1 MNSLQTNRNL
11 LLAIGCLTTS
21 ALLFSIMG
29 ICIRY
34 ASHTVDNY
42 TIVFFRNVV
51 GLILFLPFIFKQ
63 GIGFVKTEKLWM
75 HTWRSIVGLAAMYGF
90 FYAIAHLKLSNA
102 MVFTYSSPIF
112 IPVIAWLFLKEKITI
127 AMLCAAVLGF
137 IGVFFVAKPDQGL
150 LNWISVI
157 GIASSLLASM
167 AFVTVRALTQTEPP
181 ERIVFYFCLIGSALS
196 VIPMFW
202 MWRTYHV
209 KELFFLI
216 GAGML
221 ANVSQIF
228 MSHAYRLA
236 PAGQIA
242 PVNYMAIIFAGVWGF
257 LLWDEVPDLYSV
269 IGFCIILLAILLFLA
284 AFIGKLLGIFIMVP
298 MGKLNSREAW
308 VIGIGLNARLST
320 EIIVAKLLFDA
331 GLIDY
336 HLFTAL
342 IAASSLSTLIVPL
355 WFTFLVRRWGIHLS
369 QGSAGA

>member
-1 MNSLQTNRNL
+1 MNSHQADRNL
-11 LLAIGCLTTS
+11 FLAIGCLTIS
-21 ALLFSIMG
+21 ALLFSVMG

-34 ASHTVDNY
+34 ASHSVDNY

-63 GIGFVKTEKLWM
+63 GTGFVKTEKLWM

-127 AMLCAAVLGF
+127 AMICAAVLGF
-137 IGVFFVAKPDQGL
+137 IGVFCVAKPDQGL
-150 LNWISVI
+150 LNWISMI

-202 MWRTYHV
+202 VWRPYHLQ
-209 KELFFLI
+209 ELLFLI
-216 GAGML
+216 GAGIL

-257 LLWDEVPDLYSV
+257 LLWNEVPDLYSV
-269 IGFCIILLAILLFLA
+269 IGFCIILLAILLC
-284 AFIGKLLGIFIMVP
+284 
-298 MGKLNSREAW
+298 S
-308 VIGIGLNARLST
+308 
-320 EIIVAKLLFDA
+320 
-331 GLIDY
+331 
-336 HLFTAL
+336 
-342 IAASSLSTLIVPL
+342 PL
-355 WFTFLVRRWGIHLS
+355 TQRQRKMI
-369 QGSAGA
+369 QR

>member
-1 MNSLQTNRNL
+1 MNSHQADRNL
-11 LLAIGCLTTS
+11 FLAIGCLTIS
-21 ALLFSIMG
+21 ALLFSVMG

-34 ASHTVDNY
+34 ASHSVDNY

-63 GIGFVKTEKLWM
+63 GTGFVKTEKLWM

-127 AMLCAAVLGF
+127 AMICAAGLGF
-137 IGVFFVAKPDQGL
+137 IGVFCVAKPDQGL

-202 MWRTYHV
+202 VWRPYHLQ
-209 KELFFLI
+209 ELLFLI
-216 GAGML
+216 GAGIL

-257 LLWDEVPDLYSV
+257 LLWNEVPDLYSV
-269 IGFCIILLAILLFLA
+269 IGFCIILLAILLC
-284 AFIGKLLGIFIMVP
+284 
-298 MGKLNSREAW
+298 S
-308 VIGIGLNARLST
+308 
-320 EIIVAKLLFDA
+320 
-331 GLIDY
+331 
-336 HLFTAL
+336 
-342 IAASSLSTLIVPL
+342 PL
-355 WFTFLVRRWGIHLS
+355 TQRQRKMI
-369 QGSAGA
+369 QR

>member
-1 MNSLQTNRNL
+1 MNSHQADRNL
-11 LLAIGCLTTS
+11 FLAIGCLTIS
-21 ALLFSIMG
+21 ALLFSVMG

-34 ASHTVDNY
+34 ASHSVDNY

-63 GIGFVKTEKLWM
+63 GTGFVKTEKLWM

-127 AMLCAAVLGF
+127 AMICAAVLGF
-137 IGVFFVAKPDQGL
+137 IGVFCVAKPDQGL

-181 ERIVFYFCLIGSALS
+181 ERIVFYFCLIGSTLS

-202 MWRTYHV
+202 VWRPYHLQ
-209 KELFFLI
+209 ELLFLI
-216 GAGML
+216 GAGIL

-242 PVNYMAIIFAGVWGF
+242 PVNYMAIIFACVWGF
-257 LLWDEVPDLYSV
+257 LLWNEVPDLYSV
-269 IGFCIILLAILLFLA
+269 IGFCIILLAILLC
-284 AFIGKLLGIFIMVP
+284 
-298 MGKLNSREAW
+298 S
-308 VIGIGLNARLST
+308 
-320 EIIVAKLLFDA
+320 
-331 GLIDY
+331 
-336 HLFTAL
+336 
-342 IAASSLSTLIVPL
+342 PL
-355 WFTFLVRRWGIHLS
+355 TQRQKKMIQH
-369 QGSAGA
+369 

>member
-1 MNSLQTNRNL
+1 MDTPQTNRNL
-11 LLAIGCLTTS
+11 FVAIGCLTIS
-21 ALLFSIMG
+21 ALLFSVMG

-63 GIGFVKTEKLWM
+63 GMGFVKTEKLWM

-112 IPVIAWLFLKEKITI
+112 IPLIAWLFLKEKVTT
-127 AMLCAAVLGF
+127 AMLCAAGLGF
-137 IGVFFVAKPDQGL
+137 IGVFCVAKPDQGL
-150 LNWISVI
+150 LNWISIV
-157 GIASSLLASM
+157 GISSSLLASM

-181 ERIVFYFCLIGSALS
+181 ERIVFYFCLIGSLLS

-202 MWRTYHV
+202 VWRPYHLH
-209 KELFFLI
+209 ELFFLVA
-216 GAGML
+216 AGVL

-242 PVNYMAIIFAGVWGF
+242 PVNYIAIIFAGIWGF
-257 LLWDEVPDLYSV
+257 LLWKEVPDLYSV
-269 IGFCIILLAILLFLA
+269 IGFGIILLAILLCS
-284 AFIGKLLGIFIMVP
+284 P
-298 MGKLNSREAW
+298 
-308 VIGIGLNARLST
+308 
-320 EIIVAKLLFDA
+320 
-331 GLIDY
+331 LIQSKKQ
-336 HLFTAL
+336 T
-342 IAASSLSTLIVPL
+342 
-355 WFTFLVRRWGIHLS
+355 
-369 QGSAGA
+369 Q

>member
-63 GIGFVKTEKLWM
+63 GTGFVKTEKLWM

-127 AMLCAAVLGF
+127 AMICAAVLGF
-137 IGVFFVAKPDQGL
+137 IGVFCVAKPDQGL

-181 ERIVFYFCLIGSALS
+181 ERIVFYFCLIGSTLS

-202 MWRTYHV
+202 VWRSYHLQ
-209 KELFFLI
+209 ELLFLI
-216 GAGML
+216 GAGIL

-257 LLWDEVPDLYSV
+257 LLWNEVPDLYSV
-269 IGFCIILLAILLFLA
+269 IGFCIILLAILLC
-284 AFIGKLLGIFIMVP
+284 
-298 MGKLNSREAW
+298 S
-308 VIGIGLNARLST
+308 
-320 EIIVAKLLFDA
+320 
-331 GLIDY
+331 
-336 HLFTAL
+336 
-342 IAASSLSTLIVPL
+342 PL
-355 WFTFLVRRWGIHLS
+355 TQRQRKMI
-369 QGSAGA
+369 QR

>member
-75 HTWRSIVGLAAMYGF
+75 HSWRSIVGLAAMYGF

-127 AMLCAAVLGF
+127 AMICAAVLGF
-137 IGVFFVAKPDQGL
+137 IGVFCVAKPDQGL

-202 MWRTYHV
+202 VWRPYHLQ
-209 KELFFLI
+209 ELLFLI
-216 GAGML
+216 GAGIL

-269 IGFCIILLAILLFLA
+269 IGFCIILLAILLC
-284 AFIGKLLGIFIMVP
+284 
-298 MGKLNSREAW
+298 S
-308 VIGIGLNARLST
+308 
-320 EIIVAKLLFDA
+320 
-331 GLIDY
+331 
-336 HLFTAL
+336 
-342 IAASSLSTLIVPL
+342 PL
-355 WFTFLVRRWGIHLS
+355 TQRQKKMIQR
-369 QGSAGA
+369 

>member
-1 MNSLQTNRNL
+1 MNSHQADRNL
-11 LLAIGCLTTS
+11 FLAIGCLTIS
-21 ALLFSIMG
+21 ALLFSVMG

-34 ASHTVDNY
+34 ASHSVDNY
-42 TIVFFRNVV
+42 TIVFFRNVI

-63 GIGFVKTEKLWM
+63 GTGFVKTEKLWM

-127 AMLCAAVLGF
+127 AMICAAVLGF
-137 IGVFFVAKPDQGL
+137 IGVFCVAKPDQGL

-202 MWRTYHV
+202 VWRPYHLQ
-209 KELFFLI
+209 ELLFLI
-216 GAGML
+216 GAGIL

-257 LLWDEVPDLYSV
+257 LLWNEVPDLYSV
-269 IGFCIILLAILLFLA
+269 IGFCIILLAILLC
-284 AFIGKLLGIFIMVP
+284 
-298 MGKLNSREAW
+298 S
-308 VIGIGLNARLST
+308 
-320 EIIVAKLLFDA
+320 
-331 GLIDY
+331 
-336 HLFTAL
+336 
-342 IAASSLSTLIVPL
+342 PL
-355 WFTFLVRRWGIHLS
+355 TQRQRKMI
-369 QGSAGA
+369 QR

>member
-1 MNSLQTNRNL
+1 MNSHQADRNL
-11 LLAIGCLTTS
+11 FLAIGCLTIS
-21 ALLFSIMG
+21 ALLFSVMG

-34 ASHTVDNY
+34 ASHSVDNY

-63 GIGFVKTEKLWM
+63 GTGFVKTEKLWM

-127 AMLCAAVLGF
+127 AMICAAVLGF
-137 IGVFFVAKPDQGL
+137 IGVFCVAKPDQGL

-181 ERIVFYFCLIGSALS
+181 ERIVFYFCLIGSTLS

-202 MWRTYHV
+202 VWRPYHLQ
-209 KELFFLI
+209 ELLFLI
-216 GAGML
+216 GAGIL

-269 IGFCIILLAILLFLA
+269 IGFCIILLAILLC
-284 AFIGKLLGIFIMVP
+284 
-298 MGKLNSREAW
+298 S
-308 VIGIGLNARLST
+308 
-320 EIIVAKLLFDA
+320 
-331 GLIDY
+331 
-336 HLFTAL
+336 
-342 IAASSLSTLIVPL
+342 PL
-355 WFTFLVRRWGIHLS
+355 TQRQKKMIQR
-369 QGSAGA
+369 

>member
-42 TIVFFRNVV
+42 TIVFFRNIV

-127 AMLCAAVLGF
+127 AMLCAAFLGF
-137 IGVFFVAKPDQGL
+137 IGVFCVAKPDQGL

-157 GIASSLLASM
+157 GIVSSLLASM

-202 MWRTYHV
+202 MWRTYHL

-216 GAGML
+216 GAGIL

-269 IGFCIILLAILLFLA
+269 IGFCIILLAILLC
-284 AFIGKLLGIFIMVP
+284 
-298 MGKLNSREAW
+298 S
-308 VIGIGLNARLST
+308 
-320 EIIVAKLLFDA
+320 
-331 GLIDY
+331 
-336 HLFTAL
+336 
-342 IAASSLSTLIVPL
+342 PL
-355 WFTFLVRRWGIHLS
+355 TQRQKKMIQH
-369 QGSAGA
+369 

>member
-1 MNSLQTNRNL
+1 MDTSQTNRNL
-11 LLAIGCLTTS
+11 FLAIGCLTIS
-21 ALLFSIMG
+21 ALLFSVMG

-63 GIGFVKTEKLWM
+63 GMGFVKTEKLWM

-112 IPVIAWLFLKEKITI
+112 IPLIAWLFLKEKVTT
-127 AMLCAAVLGF
+127 AMLCAVGLGF
-137 IGVFFVAKPDQGL
+137 IGVFCVAKPDQGL
-150 LNWISVI
+150 LNWISIV
-157 GIASSLLASM
+157 GISSSLLASM

-181 ERIVFYFCLIGSALS
+181 ERIVFYFCLIGSLLS

-202 MWRTYHV
+202 VWRPYHLH
-209 KELFFLI
+209 ELFFLI
-216 GAGML
+216 AAGVL

-242 PVNYMAIIFAGVWGF
+242 PVNYIAIIFAGIWGF
-257 LLWDEVPDLYSV
+257 LLWNEVPDLYSV
-269 IGFCIILLAILLFLA
+269 IGFGIILLAILLCS
-284 AFIGKLLGIFIMVP
+284 P
-298 MGKLNSREAW
+298 
-308 VIGIGLNARLST
+308 
-320 EIIVAKLLFDA
+320 
-331 GLIDY
+331 LIQSKKQ
-336 HLFTAL
+336 T
-342 IAASSLSTLIVPL
+342 
-355 WFTFLVRRWGIHLS
+355 
-369 QGSAGA
+369 Q

>member
-1 MNSLQTNRNL
+1 MNSHQADRNL
-11 LLAIGCLTTS
+11 FLAIGCLTIS
-21 ALLFSIMG
+21 ALLFSVMG

-34 ASHTVDNY
+34 ASHSVDNY

-63 GIGFVKTEKLWM
+63 GTGFVKTEKLWM

-127 AMLCAAVLGF
+127 AMICAAVLGF
-137 IGVFFVAKPDQGL
+137 IGVFCVAKPDQGL

-202 MWRTYHV
+202 VWRPYHLQ
-209 KELFFLI
+209 ELLFLI
-216 GAGML
+216 GAGIL
-221 ANVSQIF
+221 ANISQIF

-257 LLWDEVPDLYSV
+257 LLWNEVPDLYSV
-269 IGFCIILLAILLFLA
+269 IGFCIILLAILLC
-284 AFIGKLLGIFIMVP
+284 
-298 MGKLNSREAW
+298 S
-308 VIGIGLNARLST
+308 
-320 EIIVAKLLFDA
+320 
-331 GLIDY
+331 
-336 HLFTAL
+336 
-342 IAASSLSTLIVPL
+342 PL
-355 WFTFLVRRWGIHLS
+355 TQRQRKMI
-369 QGSAGA
+369 QR

>member
-1 MNSLQTNRNL
+1 MDTPQTNRNL
-11 LLAIGCLTTS
+11 FLAIGCLTIS
-21 ALLFSIMG
+21 ALLFSVMG

-112 IPVIAWLFLKEKITI
+112 IPLIAWLFLKEKVTT
-127 AMLCAAVLGF
+127 AMLCAAGLGF
-137 IGVFFVAKPDQGL
+137 IGVFCVAKPDQGL
-150 LNWISVI
+150 LNWISIV
-157 GIASSLLASM
+157 GISSSLLASM

-181 ERIVFYFCLIGSALS
+181 ERIVFYFCLIGSLLS

-202 MWRTYHV
+202 VWRPYHLH
-209 KELFFLI
+209 ELFFLVA
-216 GAGML
+216 AGVL

-242 PVNYMAIIFAGVWGF
+242 PVNYIAIIFAGIWGF
-257 LLWDEVPDLYSV
+257 LLWKEVPDLYSV
-269 IGFCIILLAILLFLA
+269 IGFGIILLAILLCS
-284 AFIGKLLGIFIMVP
+284 P
-298 MGKLNSREAW
+298 
-308 VIGIGLNARLST
+308 
-320 EIIVAKLLFDA
+320 
-331 GLIDY
+331 LIQSKKQ
-336 HLFTAL
+336 T
-342 IAASSLSTLIVPL
+342 
-355 WFTFLVRRWGIHLS
+355 
-369 QGSAGA
+369 Q

>member
-63 GIGFVKTEKLWM
+63 GTGFVKTEKLWM

-127 AMLCAAVLGF
+127 AMLCAAGLGF
-137 IGVFFVAKPDQGL
+137 IGVFCVAKPDQGL

-209 KELFFLI
+209 KELLFLI
-216 GAGML
+216 GAGIL

-257 LLWDEVPDLYSV
+257 LLWNEVPDLYSV
-269 IGFCIILLAILLFLA
+269 IGFCIILLAILLC
-284 AFIGKLLGIFIMVP
+284 
-298 MGKLNSREAW
+298 S
-308 VIGIGLNARLST
+308 
-320 EIIVAKLLFDA
+320 
-331 GLIDY
+331 
-336 HLFTAL
+336 
-342 IAASSLSTLIVPL
+342 PL
-355 WFTFLVRRWGIHLS
+355 TQRQKKMIQR
-369 QGSAGA
+369 

>member
-1 MNSLQTNRNL
+1 MNSHQADRNL
-11 LLAIGCLTTS
+11 FLAIGCLTIS
-21 ALLFSIMG
+21 ALLFSVMG

-34 ASHTVDNY
+34 ASHSVDNY

-63 GIGFVKTEKLWM
+63 GTGFVKTVKLWM

-127 AMLCAAVLGF
+127 AMICAAVLGF
-137 IGVFFVAKPDQGL
+137 IGVFCVAKPDQGL

-202 MWRTYHV
+202 VWRPYHLQ
-209 KELFFLI
+209 ELLFLI
-216 GAGML
+216 GAGIL

-257 LLWDEVPDLYSV
+257 LLWNEVPDLYSV
-269 IGFCIILLAILLFLA
+269 IGFCIILLAILLCSPLTQRQR
-284 AFIGKLLGIFIMVP
+284 K
-298 MGKLNSREAW
+298 
-308 VIGIGLNARLST
+308 
-320 EIIVAKLLFDA
+320 IIQ
-331 GLIDY
+331 
-336 HLFTAL
+336 
-342 IAASSLSTLIVPL
+342 
-355 WFTFLVRRWGIHLS
+355 R
-369 QGSAGA
+369 

>member
-75 HTWRSIVGLAAMYGF
+75 HSWRSIVGLAAMYGF

-127 AMLCAAVLGF
+127 AMLCAAGLGF
-137 IGVFFVAKPDQGL
+137 IGVFCVAKPDQGL

-209 KELFFLI
+209 KELLFLI
-216 GAGML
+216 GAGIL

-269 IGFCIILLAILLFLA
+269 IGFCIILLAILLC
-284 AFIGKLLGIFIMVP
+284 
-298 MGKLNSREAW
+298 S
-308 VIGIGLNARLST
+308 
-320 EIIVAKLLFDA
+320 
-331 GLIDY
+331 
-336 HLFTAL
+336 
-342 IAASSLSTLIVPL
+342 PL
-355 WFTFLVRRWGIHLS
+355 TQRQKKMIQH
-369 QGSAGA
+369 

>member
-1 MNSLQTNRNL
+1 MDTSQTNRNL
-11 LLAIGCLTTS
+11 FLAIGCLTMS
-21 ALLFSIMG
+21 ALLFSVMG

-63 GIGFVKTEKLWM
+63 GMGFVKTEKLWM

-112 IPVIAWLFLKEKITI
+112 IPLIAWLFLKEKVTT
-127 AMLCAAVLGF
+127 AMLCAAGLGF
-137 IGVFFVAKPDQGL
+137 IGVFCVAKPDQGL
-150 LNWISVI
+150 LNWISIV
-157 GIASSLLASM
+157 GISSSLLASL

-181 ERIVFYFCLIGSALS
+181 ERIVFYFCLIGSLLS

-202 MWRTYHV
+202 VWRPYHLY
-209 KELFFLI
+209 ELFFLI
-216 GAGML
+216 AAGVL

-242 PVNYMAIIFAGVWGF
+242 PVNYIAIIFAGIWGF
-257 LLWDEVPDLYSV
+257 LLWNEVPDLYSV
-269 IGFCIILLAILLFLA
+269 IGFGIILLAILLC
-284 AFIGKLLGIFIMVP
+284 
-298 MGKLNSREAW
+298 S
-308 VIGIGLNARLST
+308 
-320 EIIVAKLLFDA
+320 
-331 GLIDY
+331 
-336 HLFTAL
+336 
-342 IAASSLSTLIVPL
+342 PL
-355 WFTFLVRRWGIHLS
+355 T
-369 QGSAGA
+369 QNKKQTQ

>member
-1 MNSLQTNRNL
+1 MDTPQTNRNL
-11 LLAIGCLTTS
+11 FVAIGCLTIS
-21 ALLFSIMG
+21 ALLFSVMG

-112 IPVIAWLFLKEKITI
+112 IPLIAWLFLKEKVTT
-127 AMLCAAVLGF
+127 AMLCAAGLGF
-137 IGVFFVAKPDQGL
+137 IGVFCVAKPDQGL
-150 LNWISVI
+150 LNWISIV
-157 GIASSLLASM
+157 GISSSLLASM

-181 ERIVFYFCLIGSALS
+181 ERIVFYFCLIGSLLS

-202 MWRTYHV
+202 VWRPYHLH
-209 KELFFLI
+209 ELFFLI
-216 GAGML
+216 AAGVL

-242 PVNYMAIIFAGVWGF
+242 PVNYIAIIFAGIWGF
-257 LLWDEVPDLYSV
+257 LLWNEVPDLYSV
-269 IGFCIILLAILLFLA
+269 IGFGIILLAILLCS
-284 AFIGKLLGIFIMVP
+284 P
-298 MGKLNSREAW
+298 
-308 VIGIGLNARLST
+308 
-320 EIIVAKLLFDA
+320 
-331 GLIDY
+331 LIQSKKQ
-336 HLFTAL
+336 T
-342 IAASSLSTLIVPL
+342 
-355 WFTFLVRRWGIHLS
+355 
-369 QGSAGA
+369 Q

>member
-137 IGVFFVAKPDQGL
+137 IGVFCVAKPDQGL

-209 KELFFLI
+209 KELLFLI
-216 GAGML
+216 GAGIL

-269 IGFCIILLAILLFLA
+269 IGFCIILLAILLC
-284 AFIGKLLGIFIMVP
+284 
-298 MGKLNSREAW
+298 S
-308 VIGIGLNARLST
+308 
-320 EIIVAKLLFDA
+320 
-331 GLIDY
+331 
-336 HLFTAL
+336 
-342 IAASSLSTLIVPL
+342 PL
-355 WFTFLVRRWGIHLS
+355 TKRQKKMIQR
-369 QGSAGA
+369 

>member
-127 AMLCAAVLGF
+127 AMLCAALLGF
-137 IGVFFVAKPDQGL
+137 IGVFCVAKPDQGL

-209 KELFFLI
+209 KELLFLI
-216 GAGML
+216 GAGIL

-269 IGFCIILLAILLFLA
+269 IGFCIILLAILLC
-284 AFIGKLLGIFIMVP
+284 
-298 MGKLNSREAW
+298 S
-308 VIGIGLNARLST
+308 
-320 EIIVAKLLFDA
+320 
-331 GLIDY
+331 
-336 HLFTAL
+336 
-342 IAASSLSTLIVPL
+342 PL
-355 WFTFLVRRWGIHLS
+355 TQRQKKMIQH
-369 QGSAGA
+369 

>member
-75 HTWRSIVGLAAMYGF
+75 HSWRSIVGLAAMYGF

-127 AMLCAAVLGF
+127 AMLCAAGLGF
-137 IGVFFVAKPDQGL
+137 IGVFCVAKPDQGL

-202 MWRTYHV
+202 VWRTYHV
-209 KELFFLI
+209 KELLFLI
-216 GAGML
+216 GAGIL

-228 MSHAYRLA
+228 MSHAYQLA

-242 PVNYMAIIFAGVWGF
+242 PVNYMAIIFAGIWGF
-257 LLWDEVPDLYSV
+257 LLWNEVPDLYSV
-269 IGFCIILLAILLFLA
+269 IGFCIILLAILLC
-284 AFIGKLLGIFIMVP
+284 
-298 MGKLNSREAW
+298 S
-308 VIGIGLNARLST
+308 
-320 EIIVAKLLFDA
+320 
-331 GLIDY
+331 
-336 HLFTAL
+336 
-342 IAASSLSTLIVPL
+342 PL
-355 WFTFLVRRWGIHLS
+355 TQRQKKMIQR
-369 QGSAGA
+369 